1 MKNLQKIFN
10 NAPVRVESEAE
21 TAALGRALAAE
32 LEAGDV
38 LGFVGDLGAGKTHLI
53 QGILEGLGASDPAA
67 SPTFSLVHEH
77 TDGRLPVAHF
87 DFYRMRA
94 PEEALGMGWD
104 EYLAGGSVLLVEW
117 ADRFDG
123 SLMPQDTHWLVLQH
137 AGECTRTV
145 TLAGVAEG

>member
-1 MKNLQKIFN
+1 MKNLKKIFN
-10 NAPVRVESEAE
+10 EGPVTLCSEAE
-21 TAALGRALAAE
+21 TAALGRRVAEE

-53 QGILEGLGASDPAA
+53 QGILEGLGAADPAA

-77 TDGRLPVAHF
+77 RGGRLPAAHF
-87 DFYRMRA
+87 DFYHMRA

-104 EYLAGGSVLLVEW
+104 EYLAGESVLLVEW

-123 SLMPQDTHWLVLQH
+123 ALMPPETHWLVLQH
-137 AGECTRTV
+137 AGENTRTV
-145 TLAGVAEG
+145 PLAG